1 MANTTSDPS
10 TWGWHADGF
19 RVPTLQNCIDHNVSV
34 FESESG
40 ETLLR
45 DASNPIYL
53 LLTAGADQAHRQYEQ
68 VRAMLD
74 GLDPVNAT
82 GQALDL
88 LARAVGT
95 KRLASARTTVTL
107 VFTGVNGV
115 TIPVGFRASGASGTF
130 IVETTASGTISGG
143 TLQLPA
149 RCTVVGPR
157 SADPVSTIVTP
168 IAGLTSVALV
178 ADSTTLGRDT
188 ESDAELRVRILSQP
202 YAPGSGTL
210 PAIKAALE
218 RTPGI
223 ESAVVYE
230 NVSTTSQVVAGF
242 NTPGKSVQAIVY
254 GTAADEVIGRTLL
267 DNVAAGI
274 GTAGNHSYVE
284 TANGESRTVRWRV
297 ATGVAIQVRI
307 TGLVATGDID
317 AAKDAI
323 RAAVTARIN
332 SLTIGTDLF
341 LSRVSLAV
349 SGVSAVTDYTGIEIK
364 KTGGVYAA
372 ANVAIGQTE
381 KAVMLLPNDNIE
393 FA

>member
-1 MANTTSDPS
+1 MANTTSDPT

-68 VRAMLD
+68 LRAMLD
-74 GLDPVNAT
+74 GLDPTNAT

-107 VFTGVNGV
+107 VFSGVNGV

-130 IVETTASGTISGG
+130 VVETTASGTISGG
-143 TLQLPA
+143 TLQLA
-149 RCTVVGPR
+149 AQCTVVGPR

-202 YAPGSGTL
+202 YAPGTCTL

-218 RTPGI
+218 RTAGI

-230 NVSTTSQVVAGF
+230 NTSTVTQTVAGYA
-242 NTPGKSVQAIVY
+242 TSPKSVQAIVY
-254 GTAADEVIGRTLL
+254 GTAADAVVGRTLL
-267 DNVAAGI
+267 DVVAAGI
-274 GTAGNHSYVE
+274 GTAGDQSYSLTEEGE
-284 TANGESRTVRWRV
+284 TRTVRWRE
-297 ATGVAIQVRI
+297 ATAVGIQVRI
-307 TGLVATGDID
+307 TGLVATGDL
-317 AAKDAI
+317 AAVQSLI
-323 RAAVTARIN
+323 RAAVAASIN
-332 SLTIGTDLF
+332 ALSIGQDVF
-341 LSRVSLAV
+341 LSRVYF
-349 SGVSAVTDYTGIEIK
+349 AVTGVPGVTDVTGVEIRK
-364 KTGGVYAA
+364 IGGSYAV
-372 ANVAIGQTE
+372 ANISIDQAE
-381 KAVMLLPNDNIE
+381 KATCVGSDVS

>member
-1 MANTTSDPS
+1 MANTTSDPT

-19 RVPTLQNCIDHNVSV
+19 RVPTLQNCIDYNVSV
-34 FESESG
+34 FESEAG

-45 DASNPIYL
+45 DAANPIYL

-68 VRAMLD
+68 IRAMLD
-74 GLDPVNAT
+74 GLDPTSAT

-88 LARAVGT
+88 LARALGT

-107 VFTGVNGV
+107 QFAGVNGV

-143 TLQLPA
+143 TLQLAA

-202 YAPGSGTL
+202 YAPGTCTL

-230 NVSTTSQVVAGF
+230 NVSTVTQTVAGF
-242 NTPGKSVQAIVY
+242 ATSAKSVQAIVY
-254 GTAADEVIGRTLL
+254 GTAADAVVGRTLL
-267 DNVAAGI
+267 DVVAAGI
-274 GTAGNHSYVE
+274 GTAGDQSYSVTEDGE
-284 TANGESRTVRWRV
+284 TRTVRWRE
-297 ATGVAIQVRI
+297 ATAVGIQVRI
-307 TGLVATGDID
+307 TGLVVSGDLD
-317 AAKDAI
+317 AAKTAI
-323 RAAVTARIN
+323 LAAVAASIN
-332 SLTIGTDLF
+332 ALAIGTDVF
-341 LSRVSLAV
+341 LSRVYFAV
-349 SGVSAVTDYTGIEIK
+349 TGVAAVTDVTGVEIK
-364 KTGGVYAA
+364 KTGGSFAV
-372 ANVAIGQTE
+372 ANVVIDQVE
-381 KAVMLLPNDNIE
+381 KATCVAAPANIE
-393 FA
+393 FV